1 MKDFIFFIY
10 LFFFLMRLLSDKHH
24 LQCMRKSY
32 LQYFEITLLTY
43 KTEKL
48 LIMTYTL
55 RYLEN
60 LKNLQYTVITYKRK
74 KKN

>member
-1 MKDFIFFIY
+1 
-10 LFFFLMRLLSDKHH
+10 MRLLSNKHH
-24 LQCMRKSY
+24 LQCMRKTY

-55 RYLEN
+55 RYLKN
-60 LKNLQYTVITYKRK
+60 LKNLQYTV
-74 KKN
+74 KKNKMK